1 MPHYARCRA
10 ASIRRMDLD
19 DMLLRLGGVGSRAE
33 LLPLL
38 GRHRLDNSV
47 KSGQLVA
54 IFPRAYA
61 RPWDADLVE
70 IRRRAALKSVG
81 GEGALSHLTAL
92 EMRSLP
98 VPDGAPLHVTAY
110 LTRHPRGVPGKLV
123 VHRTQAP
130 LGARELDGMPVVG
143 LETAIATS
151 WSLLAGPEQRAP
163 LIEAYR
169 RRLIPPARLLR
180 ATESAFWI
188 RGVRSLRDVVSLVLA
203 GCESELELWG
213 YMGVFDIPELSDASR
228 QRVVRVDGKTYR
240 LDVAFDE
247 EMLNVELDGRAFHAS
262 PQQWERDIARDL
274 AVAKLGWQTIRLPH
288 RRLFGDVDGCRRDVV
303 AVREARRR
311 RRSA

>member
-1 MPHYARCRA
+1 
-10 ASIRRMDLD
+10 MDLD
-19 DMLLRLGGVGSRAE
+19 DVLGRLGGVGSRAE
-33 LLPLL
+33 LLPAL

-54 IFPRAYA
+54 VFPRAYA

-81 GEGALSHLTAL
+81 GDAALSHLTAL
-92 EMRSLP
+92 DMRSLP
-98 VPDGAPLHVTAY
+98 VPDGAPLHVTAH
-110 LTRHPRGVPGKLV
+110 LTRHPRGVPGELV

-130 LGARELDGMPVVG
+130 LWARELVGLPVVD
-143 LETAIATS
+143 LEHALATS
-151 WSLLAGPEQRAP
+151 WSLLCGPEQRAP
-163 LIEAYR
+163 LIEAHR
-169 RRLIPPARLLR
+169 RRLISPRRLMR
-180 ATESAFWI
+180 AAESAFWI
-188 RGVRSLRDVVSLVLA
+188 PDVRSFREMVSLVLA

-213 YMGVFDIPELSDASR
+213 YMSVFDIPELSDASR
-228 QRVVRVDGKTYR
+228 QRVVHVDGKTYR

-288 RRLFGDVDGCRRDVV
+288 RRLFGDVDGCRRDVL

-311 RRSA
+311 HMSA